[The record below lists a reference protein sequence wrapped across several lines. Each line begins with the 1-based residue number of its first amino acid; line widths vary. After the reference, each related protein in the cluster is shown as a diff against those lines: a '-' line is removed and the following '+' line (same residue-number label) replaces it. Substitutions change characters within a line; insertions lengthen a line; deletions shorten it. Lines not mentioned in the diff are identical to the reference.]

1 MRSPTAA
8 PAQITFFLHKHEYF
22 MPARTLQFVRRR
34 GQGSAQRIAQTL
46 LITLAFVPNSQF
58 VLLQKAPPHD
68 FLKTGAIQYEKTENN
83 KLVRTVGACCRYV
96 VFLLCCGGVRRARDL
111 RQ

>member
-58 VLLQKAPPHD
+58 FLLQKAPPHD
-68 FLKTGAIQYEKTENN
+68 FLKTGQNN
-83 KLVRTVGACCRYV
+83 M
-96 VFLLCCGGVRRARDL
+96 LLQNVDATHFFVSKML
-111 RQ
+111 MTHN